1 MFASWSR
8 RVTTTSSPSC
18 QSRAAVRESAKL
30 SEVMFAPK
38 VTSSLKTP
46 SRSEAAARA
55 AAITS
60 LGHDRGDELAARVRV
75 RGEQVAGDRL
85 EHRVRHLRP
94 GRPVEVGERDVQRV
108 EAVTDGLDRDVENLL
123 ALGVAH
129 AGDGSGTRLR
139 HCRRRAGAAP
149 GEATGSVR
157 PGSYSAPQ

>member
-38 VTSSLKTP
+38 VDLV
-46 SRSEAAARA
+46 AADAEQVGGGRARR
-55 AAITS
+55 
-60 LGHDRGDELAARVRV
+60 GDHVVGDERGDELAARVRV
-75 RGEQVAGDRL
+75 RREQVAGDRL

-94 GRPVEVGERDVQRV
+94 GRSVEVGERDVERV

-139 HCRRRAGAAP
+139 AAAAGPAPARRGGRVCPAGSCS
-149 GEATGSVR
+149 G
-157 PGSYSAPQ
+157 PQ